1 MTGSE
6 VMFLLIIGLVVLG
19 PEKLPDAIRRMGK
32 LYAELKRMSSGVQ
45 TDFRKVMD
53 EPLKEMMSTTNSMK
67 ALFTDTASE
76 FQSAAKEIIEPTF
89 IPYDDG
95 GNSAQAQDSEQT
107 DQNEQDDTDIAEGI
121 ANAARIAKQRKEDTS
136 KHSEVNRLEYNA
148 DEQDVISDEP
158 KLDQPTT
165 KKLVAKKP
173 AKLLA
178 KTPAK
183 TPAKKSKKISVT
195 KKAAAKK
202 SVTKKAGAKKKPTNG
217 I

>member
-1 MTGSE
+1 MFNMTGSE

-107 DQNEQDDTDIAEGI
+107 DQSEQDDTDIAEGI
-121 ANAARIAKQRKEDTS
+121 ANAARIAEQRKEDTS
-136 KHSEVNRLEYNA
+136 KHSDVNRLEYNA
-148 DEQDVISDEP
+148 DDQDVIDDS
-158 KLDQPTT
+158 QQAQTPTT
-165 KKLVAKKP
+165 KKLPAKKSAPKSITKKTVKKKTAAKKTGAKQSVAKKP
-173 AKLLA
+173 
-178 KTPAK
+178 
-183 TPAKKSKKISVT
+183 VT
-195 KKAAAKK
+195 KKKLA
-202 SVTKKAGAKKKPTNG
+202 NG